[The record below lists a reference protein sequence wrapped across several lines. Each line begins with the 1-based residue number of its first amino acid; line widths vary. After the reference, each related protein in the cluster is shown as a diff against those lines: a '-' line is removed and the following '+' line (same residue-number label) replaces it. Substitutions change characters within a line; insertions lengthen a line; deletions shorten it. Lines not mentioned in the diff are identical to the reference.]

1 MSLAMAAQEHLD
13 KIQNERA
20 NIGVEDPK
28 KEILDANGSFGGNIS
43 PL

>member
-13 KIQNERA
+13 KIQNE
-20 NIGVEDPK
+20 IGLEDPK